1 MTQQQSVIVTG
12 GTGGL
17 GTAVTALL
25 LDKGWRV
32 VVPWIAEA
40 EVERLAEHSS
50 NPNLV
55 LTQADLFDTESTE
68 AVAALGAADPTAPL
82 TALVNLVGGF
92 AMGPRVHESPIGD
105 FEHQLNLNLR
115 PTYAM
120 SAAAIPHLITSG
132 GGSIVAM
139 STKAASAP
147 FAGASGYVTAK
158 AGVLSLVAALA
169 VEYKKDRIRA
179 NVLMPTVID
188 TPGNRAGQ
196 PDADRSNWVAPERIA
211 QVIAFLVGPDSEA
224 ISGAQIPLPGVG

>member
-1 MTQQQSVIVTG
+1 MTQRNSVIVTG

-17 GTAVTALL
+17 GTAVTTLL

-32 VVPWIAEA
+32 IVPWIAEE
-40 EVERLAEHSS
+40 EVDRLARHTD
-50 NPNLV
+50 NPDLV
-55 LTQADLFDTESTE
+55 LTQADLFDPSGTE
-68 AVAALGAADPTAPL
+68 AVAELASSDASAPL
-82 TALVNLVGGF
+82 NAVVNLVGGF
-92 AMGPRVHESPIGD
+92 AMGPRVHESPIED
-105 FEHQLNLNLR
+105 FEHQLQLNLR

-120 SAAAIPHLITSG
+120 TKAAIPHLIAAG

-139 STKAASAP
+139 STKAASSP

-158 AGVLSLVAALA
+158 AGVLALMAALA
-169 VEYKKDRIRA
+169 VEYKADGIRA

-196 PDADRSNWVAPERIA
+196 PNADRSNWVAPERIA
-211 QVIAFLVGPDSEA
+211 QVIAFLVGPDSDA